1 MHSKLFP
8 CAPKRRFPR
17 ILASFVGGVLAL
29 SSCQDQPVAPVGP
42 TTYTA
47 KLPEIASLHL
57 RPQSATWK
65 NKADTGTGKL
75 SAPASSQTVE
85 FVRDNPPK
93 DTTEI
98 VAYRAGVK
106 VLSALYKYVD
116 AAELADLKSYTTYP
130 VNTEILRRIY
140 PASDKQTFN
149 ATLAKA
155 LVDGDKLVDTLEF
168 SSILAGGVD
177 SASVYREA
185 MLYMVSLKKP
195 LDQIVANWSLGLD
208 TSKVKVRIRQL
219 ASEGL
224 VTDTS
229 TLFTKYVSVKSP
241 LLVPTMQ
248 IGGTVSVQGAFQS
261 DSGLSSL
268 GWKVLQGS
276 VEATGFKLTFSA
288 AVTGAEKTWDL
299 AKNADASLA
308 AGSAV
313 PAGTYTLVV
322 WMTDSKKHSDTARFT
337 FTISALV
344 VADAVPPVVT
354 WVSPAN
360 MTTQEHVDS
369 LVSMKVQASDAS
381 GIESVTID
389 GAAATEV
396 DGIWTRSVIVPVN
409 DTGYVVVASAKDK
422 FGNVAVASIRV
433 SRKAKPQLDDPRISL
448 VSPKSGTEIPF
459 ETSSVTA
466 TWSVVDPVA
475 KIDSVIIDGVRVTS
489 KDSVYS
495 KDVTLDPTGVAKSIE
510 IKVWTRGKPF
520 TSSVTATRLVDKV
533 GPAIVWVDPTS
544 DPILDNKDSSYTVK
558 VKASDLS
565 GVDTV
570 LIDGKPAELVDGIWS
585 RKIEVAVL
593 EKGDSVLVR
602 AVDRKGNESSKA
614 MMFYR
619 KPPVVA
625 GAPVLTLLSPASK
638 TGNVIPV
645 DSAYV
650 VARWKVIDTAAGI
663 DDSMVTISGVRAT
676 KEADNFYGAK
686 IALSPNGKDVVVQI
700 RATNRQNLTATDEFR
715 IQRAKDTVAPKLVS
729 IDGSRTVG
737 FDSTSAKVSW
747 KVTDNV
753 GVKSVVI
760 GGKPAT
766 AIGDVY
772 AATVNL
778 AGGDNRLVIVAVDS
792 VDNTVSDTVI
802 VTRLVDAN
810 KPVILFVKGEQ
821 TIAFDETSATIS
833 VKVADNRG
841 LKTVTIDGQIAA
853 GTDGLYSL
861 VVTVPV
867 QGRTV
872 TVKAED
878 LSGNIATDSAKILR
892 GGDNIAPSIVRVS
905 GGGGVVFDITSAEL
919 IWKVTDNA
927 QVASVLLDGVAVT
940 GDAGVYTKTVSLKP
954 DRNVFNIVAKDSA
967 GNVAKDSFVVTRG
980 GDAVKPSLVL
990 VSPSKDTTVS
1000 ETQTSIDITVKAT
1013 DNKKVTSLTIG
1024 GVAVTGTADTYKRT
1038 VSLAVGLNTI
1048 VVVASDSSGNDST
1061 RTIKVTK
1068 SADATSPVLTLKS
1081 PSKDTTVVDPTSS
1094 IVVSAT
1100 ATDNVGVQ
1108 SVTIGG
1114 TAATLT
1120 GGVWSATVNLA
1131 YGANTFSVVAKDA
1144 AGNSTAASLK
1154 VTRLDQTAPVVVLAN
1169 PTKDTTVSDAATT
1182 LVVGAVVTDNVGV
1195 KSVTIGGKAAT
1206 LSVGIWSATVN
1217 LAYGVNTISVVATD
1231 SVNPTTTASVKITRR
1246 DQTAPTIVA
1255 DANTKS
1261 QSVAYA
1267 TTSIVLGWT
1276 VSDNVGVTSV
1286 TLNGA
1291 AKTVAEIKAS
1301 TVTLVP
1307 GGNPFVVVVTDAGG
1321 NSTKDSINI
1330 SRTADASAPT
1340 IAGDASTKTQTVPF
1354 STSSIALKWTVSD
1367 DVGVAS
1373 ITLNGVAQTVAG
1385 TVSSTKNLVVGPNI
1399 FVLVATDVSGKST
1412 KDSIVI
1418 TRSRDAVKPIVMKS
1432 AGTSNRTVIYD
1443 TASTTVSWT
1452 VSDNDVLKSV
1462 VIGGTT
1468 TPVSGG
1474 VYKKT
1479 VSLNVGANSFVIA
1492 ATDTSLNVSYDTVT
1506 ITRLNDTVKAIV
1518 ASDVN
1523 TALRSGTFWVKL
1535 TCATPGAKI
1544 YYTLDGSIPTEQST
1558 PFVDDIKIDSTRTL
1572 RARGYASPRVA
1583 GPVLTLAYK
1592 MAVTVSV
1599 AGGGDHAL
1607 ALLSDGSLWGF
1618 GNNEFN
1624 AFAPGAEDIRYSP
1637 VKIAENVVQMSAGYN
1652 FSLWVKSDG
1661 SLWGIGQNEQGQL
1674 GDGTTTTKTVATRIL
1689 PNGVKKVSTS
1699 IGKETFI
1706 LMTDGTLWGT
1716 GGNAFGQLGLGFKSP
1731 APTAYV
1737 TSPKQ
1742 AASGV
1747 KDMGIGFG
1755 VGFFVKSD
1763 AANSYWDMGYPDA
1776 DGRLGFPSDTFVT
1789 TQTRLTVLDGAS
1801 VLADK
1806 GGQSNLVGK
1815 SDGTLWAFGWN
1826 GSGMLGTGETQN
1838 VLEPKKIALAGA
1850 PSQIAIGNNHT
1861 LVLTTNGTLW
1871 GCGESSY
1878 SQLGSDES
1886 TTIFTPLAMGVSAI
1900 SAGYRSSYYI
1910 KTDGTLWGMG
1920 LNIRGELGNG
1930 TGSFTEYLTRIRF

>member
-489 KDSVYS
+489 KDSVYA

-841 LKTVTIDGQIAA
+841 LKTVTIDGQIVA

-919 IWKVTDNA
+919 VWKVTDNA

-967 GNVAKDSFVVTRG
+967 GNVAKDSFVVNRG
-980 GDAVKPSLVL
+980 GDLVKPSLVL

-1013 DNKKVTSLTIG
+1013 DNNKVTSLTIG
-1024 GVAVTGTADTYKRT
+1024 GVAVTGTADTYKRS

-1068 SADATSPVLTLKS
+1068 SADATSPVLSLKS
-1081 PSKDTTVVDPTSS
+1081 PSKDTTVVDATSS

-1267 TTSIVLGWT
+1267 TTGIVLGWT

-1506 ITRLNDTVKAIV
+1506 ITRKIPKAMNSPAQGHYLGSIYDTLTSSMADSVQYNLDGITWITAKAPFLINQTRTFQTRAWYKGVATYDTVRYVIHAAKPV
-1518 ASDVN
+1518 LN
-1523 TALRSGTFWVKL
+1523 TMSWSSFYLVGD
-1535 TCATPGAKI
+1535 
-1544 YYTLDGSIPTEQST
+1544 TL
-1558 PFVDDIKIDSTRTL
+1558 
-1572 RARGYASPRVA
+1572 YASGLNSEGGLGVGDNIDRTTPVRVTT
-1583 GPVLTLAYK
+1583 G
-1592 MAVTVSV
+1592 
-1599 AGGGDHAL
+1599 
-1607 ALLSDGSLWGF
+1607 
-1618 GNNEFN
+1618 
-1624 AFAPGAEDIRYSP
+1624 
-1637 VKIAENVVQMSAGYN
+1637 
-1652 FSLWVKSDG
+1652 VKSVGQGARHTMIVKTDG
-1661 SLWGIGQNEQGQL
+1661 TLWMVGRNHQGQL
-1674 GDGTTTTKTVATRIL
+1674 GDGTTISRSTPVQVPGFSNVVAATGFS
-1689 PNGVKKVSTS
+1689 NG
-1699 IGKETFI
+1699 
-1706 LMTDGTLWGT
+1706 
-1716 GGNAFGQLGLGFKSP
+1716 P
-1731 APTAYV
+1731 
-1737 TSPKQ
+1737 
-1742 AASGV
+1742 AASGFNITLFLTSTGDV
-1747 KDMGIGFG
+1747 YGMGSNSIGELG
-1755 VGFFVKSD
+1755 
-1763 AANSYWDMGYPDA
+1763 
-1776 DGRLGFPSDTFVT
+1776 DGT
-1789 TQTRLTVLDGAS
+1789 TTERHSPVLIATGAS
-1801 VLADK
+1801 
-1806 GGQSNLVGK
+1806 Q
-1815 SDGTLWAFGWN
+1815 
-1826 GSGMLGTGETQN
+1826 
-1838 VLEPKKIALAGA
+1838 
-1850 PSQIAIGNNHT
+1850 
-1861 LVLTTNGTLW
+1861 
-1871 GCGESSY
+1871 
-1878 SQLGSDES
+1878 
-1886 TTIFTPLAMGVSAI
+1886 I
-1900 SAGYRSSYYI
+1900 SAGALHYGI
-1910 KTDGTLWGMG
+1910 LKTDGSLWMVGFNG
-1920 LNIRGELGNG
+1920 YGELGDSTLNNSNVPKKVLTG
-1930 TGSFTEYLTRIRF
+1930 IKSIAAGGIHTLALGLDGFIRTFGDGTSGQTFGVTTGPDATPRKTSLVAEQVYASNYASYYKDASGNIFGAGENTGSSTGMIPTSGDGKVLSPVKIGSNFNSFAVGIYFAIGVTTEGRLVRFGSNDEQVANLFWYGSQFSTVVSPDYTPIAIAAP